1 MVRERLLALLAGA
14 FGILALLLAALGLY
28 GVVAYRVMRRTKEFG
43 IRTAL
48 GALPGS
54 IVRMV
59 LRETLVLLILGV
71 SAGLVL
77 ALFLGRFVATLLY
90 GIRATDPFSIAAAV
104 LVLITVTMIAGF
116 IPAMRAARVDPLAA
130 LRED

>member
-1 MVRERLLALLAGA
+1 
-14 FGILALLLAALGLY
+14 
-28 GVVAYRVMRRTKEFG
+28 
-43 IRTAL
+43 
-48 GALPGS
+48 
-54 IVRMV
+54 MV
-59 LRETLVLLILGV
+59 LRETLVLLILGI